1 MTEPTSY
8 RVEKNVKSD
17 AHAIFAELGLK
28 PSQAINLFLRQVV
41 LRGGI
46 PFDVKTKQPNP
57 ITIAAMKELED
68 LENLNSYEDFSELRK
83 DLNV

>member
-8 RVEKNVKSD
+8 RVDKSIKSD
-17 AHAIFAELGLK
+17 AHAIFAQLGLK

-46 PFDVKTKQPNP
+46 PFDLKTRQPNAD
-57 ITIAAMKELED
+57 TLAAMKELENSGD
-68 LENLNSYEDFSELRK
+68 LKSYQSFEALRK
-83 DLNV
+83 DLDV

>member
-8 RVEKNVKSD
+8 RVDKRIKSD

-41 LRGGI
+41 LHGGI
-46 PFDVKTKQPNP
+46 PFDLKAKQPNAV
-57 ITIAAMKELED
+57 TVAAMMELEHPED
-68 LENLNSYEDFSELRK
+68 LKSYQTFSELKK
-83 DLNV
+83 DLDG